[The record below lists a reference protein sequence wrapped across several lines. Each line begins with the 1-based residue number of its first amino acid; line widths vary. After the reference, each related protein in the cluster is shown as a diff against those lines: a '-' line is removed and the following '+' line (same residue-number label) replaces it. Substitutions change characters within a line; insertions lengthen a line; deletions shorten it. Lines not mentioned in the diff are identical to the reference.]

1 MTLLDV
7 YQVVESLGKSG
18 KLFNFHEHPNSDCPI
33 GRNIHFVL
41 DDKLA
46 EIQTVMEEELNKT
59 SLADVVASAQEEIKK
74 QSVS

>member
-1 MTLLDV
+1 MNIPIP
-7 YQVVESLGKSG
+7 S
-18 KLFNFHEHPNSDCPI
+18 CPI
-33 GRNIHFVL
+33 GRNIHLVL

-46 EIQTVMEEELNKT
+46 EIQAAMEKELSKT

>member
-18 KLFNFHEHPNSDCPI
+18 QLFNFHEHPNPDCPI

-41 DDKLA
+41 DNKLA
-46 EIQTVMEEELNKT
+46 EI
-59 SLADVVASAQEEIKK
+59 
-74 QSVS
+74 

>member
-1 MTLLDV
+1 M
-7 YQVVESLGKSG
+7 
-18 KLFNFHEHPNSDCPI
+18 KLQCKF

-59 SLADVVASAQEEIKK
+59 SLANVVASAQEEIKK